1 MVFVPKIGYLV
12 PELRCA
18 RTSTSFGRVPAED
31 VKVTPYFLP
40 GD

>member
-1 MVFVPKIGYLV
+1 MVLVPKIGYLV

-18 RTSTSFGRVPAED
+18 RTSPSFGRVPAEV
-31 VKVTPYFLP
+31 VKVSPYFLP